1 MRIALVHAPL
11 RSMISDR
18 ALGYQTPLGL
28 LMLAGPLLDHGFQ
41 VDLIDAARDR
51 LTDAQVVGQLEPL
64 QPDAVLVGHS
74 ASTKAHPASLRLLRA
89 VKDALPQTLTVYG
102 GVHPTFHFQEILAE
116 PSAIDIIVRGEG
128 EATMLGLAQ
137 ALSNTR
143 DAAPDSAGP
152 AGGRAADGVG
162 QSALRETDL
171 SHVAGI
177 AWRRNGRVMVNAPR
191 PPLENLDSQRIAW
204 ELISDWDKYQAFG
217 IGRTAVVQ
225 FSRGCPHRCT
235 YCGQWP
241 FWQRWG
247 HRDVKPFVDELEFLH
262 REQGVRF
269 FWFADEN
276 PTTDKSVWQA
286 LLEEIARRGMPT
298 RMTASIRAQD
308 IVRDADILHLY
319 RRAGFLYV
327 LMGVETVTDQTLSR
341 IGKASSVDDAYRAVR
356 LLRRHRILSIIDYI
370 LGLDEETPRSIWR
383 AFSGLHRYDSD
394 FINMLYV
401 TPYSWT
407 AMGREM
413 QGHGIVDEDLSHW
426 DCRHAVVAQRKLTP
440 AQMFLGAK
448 LVEGIYHLHPQR
460 LWRAA
465 TAADY
470 DLRRHFRFAYGHVV
484 GVFCSEIAEFL
495 RPGWRVKERRRL
507 PRPAAQSRVL

>member
-1 MRIALVHAPL
+1 
-11 RSMISDR
+11 MISDR

-51 LTDAQVVGQLEPL
+51 LTDAQVVGQLERL

-74 ASTKAHPASLRLLRA
+74 ASTKSHPACLRLLQA
-89 VKDALPQTLTVYG
+89 VKDALPQAVTVYG

-116 PSAIDIIVRGEG
+116 PSATDVVIRGEG
-128 EATMLGLAQ
+128 EATMLELAQ

-143 DAAPDSAGP
+143 DAAPNGTVP
-152 AGGRAADGVG
+152 AGGCAADGAGQIGSLPKRRVG
-162 QSALRETDL
+162 QSALREADL

-191 PPLENLDSQRIAW
+191 GPLENLDSQRIAW

-241 FWQRWG
+241 FWQRWR
-247 HRDVKPFVDELEFLH
+247 HREVKPFVDELEFLH
-262 REQGVRF
+262 REHGVRF

-276 PTTDKSVWQA
+276 PTTDKIVWQS
-286 LLEEIARRGMPT
+286 LLEEIARRAMPT

-327 LMGVETVTDQTLSR
+327 LMGVETVTDQTLKK

-356 LLRRHRILSIIDYI
+356 LLREHRILSIIDYI
-370 LGLDEETPRSIWR
+370 LGFEEETPRSIWR
-383 AFSGLHRYDSD
+383 AFRGLHRYDSD

-407 AMGREM
+407 AMGREL
-413 QGHGIVDEDLSHW
+413 QRHGIVEENLCNW
-426 DCRHAVVAQRKLTP
+426 DCRHAIVAQRKLTP
-440 AQMFLGAK
+440 AQLFLGGKAR
-448 LVEGIYHLHPQR
+448 GRHLPPPPQASLAGGHRPR
-460 LWRAA
+460 LRLAPA
-465 TAADY
+465 FP
-470 DLRRHFRFAYGHVV
+470 LR
-484 GVFCSEIAEFL
+484 L
-495 RPGWRVKERRRL
+495 RPRGRCFL
-507 PRPAAQSRVL
+507 G